1 MKKPLCIL
9 LAVVLVFTA
18 TVAAACTPDETPAPG
33 SDVFEADDE
42 MRLVIA
48 YDEPEEK
55 VLPLS
60 GLSRNIGLMELFDE
74 CGIEYTAAD
83 GFLYS
88 VEDLSPDG
96 TNGEYIYIYTSVVS
110 DFDTS
115 ANAEEIEYDGVTL
128 VSSGVGAAEMT
139 IEAGAVVYIG
149 TIIYG

>member
-9 LAVVLVFTA
+9 LAVALVFTA

-60 GLSRNIGLMELFDE
+60 GLSRDIGLIELFDE
-74 CGIEYTAAD
+74 RGIEYTAAD

-96 TNGEYIYIYTSVVS
+96 ASGEYIYIYTSVVS

-115 ANAEEIEYDGVTL
+115 AYAEEIEYDGVKL
-128 VSSGVGAAEMT
+128 VSTGVGAAEMT
-139 IEAGAVVYIG
+139 IEAGAVIYIG
-149 TIIYG
+149 TIIDG

>member
-1 MKKPLCIL
+1 MKKTLCIL

-18 TVAAACTPDETPAPG
+18 TVAVACAEDKDPSSGA
-33 SDVFEADDE
+33 DVFGADDE

-60 GLSRNIGLMELFDE
+60 GLSRDISLMELFDE

-96 TNGEYIYIYTSVVS
+96 ANGEYIYIYTSVEN

-128 VSSGVGAAEMT
+128 VSSGVGAADMT
-139 IEAGAVVYIG
+139 VEAGAVIYIG

>member
-60 GLSRNIGLMELFDE
+60 GLSRDIGLMELFDE

-83 GFLYS
+83 GFFYS

-115 ANAEEIEYDGVTL
+115 AYAEEIEYDGVKL

-139 IEAGAVVYIG
+139 IEAGAVIYIG